1 MIADFE
7 QLSSLTSCLWIWTGE
22 RNLLAMRKCVYA
34 AVTKKDLVWF
44 DTKTE
49 DSNDLGAG
57 GLMAKFA
64 KYVFL
69 ISIEAE

>member
-1 MIADFE
+1 M
-7 QLSSLTSCLWIWTGE
+7 
-22 RNLLAMRKCVYA
+22 LAMRKCVYA

-64 KYVFL
+64 RCVELSLRFMLCLTLSTERLMKFGWHRP
-69 ISIEAE
+69 